1 MEQDGGSNN
10 GGGGEEDVVDWVDYV
25 GGECIEGLVEVV
37 LTVSIVF
44 LYNTREE
51 GEGGTDHLNQD
62 TTDDDY
68 SKDIGTDM
76 CQLVVSRKRQF
87 QSYAEALYR
96 QDSCPLQ
103 LLYDIHSQL
112 TLMAMT
118 ETLPT
123 REQTER

>member
-1 MEQDGGSNN
+1 LEQDGGSDNCS
-10 GGGGEEDVVDWVDYV
+10 GSEEDVVDWVDYV
-25 GGECIEGLVEVV
+25 GGECIEGFVEVV

-44 LYNTREE
+44 WYDTREE
-51 GEGGTDHLNQD
+51 GEGTDHLDQD

-87 QSYAEALYR
+87 QSYAESLDR

-103 LLYDIHSQL
+103 LLNDLHSQL